1 LYEKLKTEETIMSR
15 DPEHHKPD
23 KENLEHEKEEILD
36 RDKFI
41 GDLASTI
48 GDITESTYGGVVDR
62 VIMDFNIVDD
72 IRNHLVEDREYR
84 PSDEDIARNPRIGE
98 VWKQIE
104 HMRNAITDPQSSDQA
119 EGYRSILDDLASR
132 AKDIV
137 SSRRDAD
144 AKAAKDAAE
153 FAASIGIP
161 APAPARFAPPSTASH
176 PYSQPDILA
185 AAPGSIKHG
194 PTGPAAP
201 AAPAAPGSIEKG
213 PTGPAA
219 PAAPA
224 APGQVKNGPET
235 TGSSEAPE
243 EKLGKIKS
251 LLESIVD
258 EDSDKTEK
266 ELFKKILD
274 IVGVGYGSFFDD
286 DAETTPASPTDPNDA
301 AGGIPVPANPGGNP
315 APASPAP
322 RRSARQTRPQPGTQS
337 GGTPG
342 GSGGGPG
349 TPPPTPP
356 QPGGPTGP
364 EPGRPRPAPST
375 PDHNAGQSKTLEQ
388 EKEELQKR
396 LAEIDKELD
405 APYAAKLNAYAELLA
420 KEESKRADGGFRFSI
435 MHWVGGP
442 GKNRKREKRREA
454 LDEAGK
460 ALKKEVLAYLR
471 QKVETK
477 RQNGEYQG
485 TDDEIAQQMSDEMFD
500 EQRRIFGQR
509 LQERKDEILRSESD
523 KLRNRILAKIGSWIG
538 MEKSTKNSLKAAAV
552 GVGHGLVKGAAV
564 GALTGLFGVTWPISV
579 GVSIVAAAVGDR
591 MIRRGIRLDA
601 IRQGLGGQNGS
612 RQLVDDDKFA
622 RIKEKAEGK
631 KRSQEFMADKM
642 LKLSRKDSYAAGD
655 RLSKET
661 NERLNK
667 HKVALGIG
675 RVAGG
680 AVGGIGGRWVGQQL
694 HDHTPVG
701 QAVDRARRNVHEFF
715 RGDTAAA
722 AEQSQND
729 KINALTQQIRDL
741 QERLEQAQAGAGSAG
756 IDSSGSF
763 SNWEYPWDWAVDQ
776 FGENNAVSKLYELA
790 DAAARDGHNIQW
802 HGYGETQWLSID
814 GKSDTQSVLEI
825 LNKYNYGLAA

>member
-1 LYEKLKTEETIMSR
+1 MSR
-15 DPEHHKPD
+15 DPEHRKPD
-23 KENLEHEKEEILD
+23 KENLEREKERILD
-36 RDKFI
+36 RDEFI
-41 GDLASTI
+41 GGLASTI
-48 GDITESTYGGVVDR
+48 GDITDSTYGGVVDR

-72 IRNHLVEDREYR
+72 ICNHLVEDREYR
-84 PSDEDIARNPRIGE
+84 PSDEDIARNPRIGK
-98 VWKQIE
+98 VWEQIE

-137 SSRRDAD
+137 SSRRDTA
-144 AKAAKDAAE
+144 AKAAKDAAKL
-153 FAASIGIP
+153 AASIGMPTRTPDKFAPGPTAIYPYSPPTAPPTPPGDAGGPKVSPDARTAPPTPDSNAGGPGVSPDARTAPPTPPGDAGTGGEGLQQMLARKDELLNEILALAINGGDQDEIKRLGLELADLLKRMTSGSETSATRSTPPP
-161 APAPARFAPPSTASH
+161 APQPTSRTSTR
-176 PYSQPDILA
+176 
-185 AAPGSIKHG
+185 G
-194 PTGPAAP
+194 
-201 AAPAAPGSIEKG
+201 
-213 PTGPAA
+213 
-219 PAAPA
+219 
-224 APGQVKNGPET
+224 
-235 TGSSEAPE
+235 
-243 EKLGKIKS
+243 
-251 LLESIVD
+251 
-258 EDSDKTEK
+258 
-266 ELFKKILD
+266 
-274 IVGVGYGSFFDD
+274 
-286 DAETTPASPTDPNDA
+286 
-301 AGGIPVPANPGGNP
+301 
-315 APASPAP
+315 
-322 RRSARQTRPQPGTQS
+322 ARQTRPSPQP

-342 GSGGGPG
+342 GPGSPGTPG
-349 TPPPTPP
+349 TPPPAPP

-364 EPGRPRPAPST
+364 EPGRPRPAPRT
-375 PDHNAGQSKTLEQ
+375 PDHDAGQPKTLE
-388 EKEELQKR
+388 EEERELEER
-396 LAEIDKELD
+396 LAKIREERN

-420 KEESKRADGGFRFSI
+420 KEESKRPDSGFRLSI

-460 ALKKEVLAYLR
+460 ALKKEVLAYLH

-500 EQRRIFGQR
+500 EQRKIFGQR

-661 NERLNK
+661 SERLNK

-675 RVAGG
+675 RLAGG

-701 QAVDRARRNVHEFF
+701 QAVDSAKRNVHEFIH
-715 RGDTAAA
+715 REDTAAA
-722 AEQSQND
+722 AVEREYQG
-729 KINALTQQIRDL
+729 KIDELNRRIEELNN
-741 QERLEQAQAGAGSAG
+741 RLEQATADRN
-756 IDSSGSF
+756 IDNSGSF

-776 FGENNAVSKLYELA
+776 FGENNAISKLYELA

-802 HGYGETQWLSID
+802 HGYGDTQWLSID

>member
-1 LYEKLKTEETIMSR
+1 MRSPENSHGKK
-15 DPEHHKPD
+15 DPEHVIR
-23 KENLEHEKEEILD
+23 EILD
-36 RDKFI
+36 EDKYISSLVSKVNSLKESDSDGYVRFVARD
-41 GDLASTI
+41 ASI
-48 GDITESTYGGVVDR
+48 VAGVFDRLVVDP
-62 VIMDFNIVDD
+62 NY
-72 IRNHLVEDREYR
+72 E
-84 PSDEDIARNPRIGE
+84 PSAEELERDSRLGE
-98 VWKQIE
+98 VWRSLKNM
-104 HMRNAITDPQSSDQA
+104 HDAITGSQSSDQVK
-119 EGYRSILDDLASR
+119 R
-132 AKDIV
+132 A
-137 SSRRDAD
+137 
-144 AKAAKDAAE
+144 
-153 FAASIGIP
+153 
-161 APAPARFAPPSTASH
+161 
-176 PYSQPDILA
+176 YY
-185 AAPGSIKHG
+185 
-194 PTGPAAP
+194 
-201 AAPAAPGSIEKG
+201 
-213 PTGPAA
+213 
-219 PAAPA
+219 
-224 APGQVKNGPET
+224 
-235 TGSSEAPE
+235 
-243 EKLGKIKS
+243 
-251 LLESIVD
+251 SIVD
-258 EDSDKTEK
+258 GLVSEAAEAVSSKASRNAGTRPETVAGRGNDNEVTPVAQAPRTPDN
-266 ELFKKILD
+266 D
-274 IVGVGYGSFFDD
+274 AGGS
-286 DAETTPASPTDPNDA
+286 PASPDVRTAPPTPDSN
-301 AGGIPVPANPGGNP
+301 AGTGGEGLQQMLARKDELLNEILALAINGGDKAEIERLGLELADLLKRMTSGSETLATRGAPPP
-315 APASPAP
+315 APQPTS
-322 RRSARQTRPQPGTQS
+322 RTSTRGARQTRPSSPQPG

-342 GSGGGPG
+342 GPGSPG
-349 TPPPTPP
+349 TPPPAPP

-364 EPGRPRPAPST
+364 EPGRPAPRT
-375 PDHNAGQSKTLEQ
+375 PDHNAGQPKTLEQ
-388 EKEELQKR
+388 EERELEER
-396 LAEIDKELD
+396 LAKIREERN
-405 APYAAKLNAYAELLA
+405 APYAAKLDAYAELLA

-460 ALKKEVLAYLR
+460 ALKKEVLAYLH

-477 RQNGEYQG
+477 RQKGEYQG

-500 EQRRIFGQR
+500 EQRKIFGQR

-591 MIRRGIRLDA
+591 MIRRGVRLDA

-612 RQLVDDDKFA
+612 RQLVDDDKFD

-661 NERLNK
+661 DERIGK

-680 AVGGIGGRWVGQQL
+680 AVGGLGGRWVGQQL

-701 QAVDRARRNVHEFF
+701 QAVDSAKRNVHEFIH
-715 RGDTAAA
+715 REDTAAA
-722 AEQSQND
+722 AEREYQG
-729 KINALTQQIRDL
+729 KIDELNRRIDELDR
-741 QERLEQAQAGAGSAG
+741 RLGQDNSGG
-756 IDSSGSF
+756 IDGSSSF
-763 SNWEYPWDWAVDQ
+763 GNWEYPWDWAVDQ
-776 FGENNAVSKLYELA
+776 FGENNAISKLYELA

-802 HGYGETQWLSID
+802 HGYGDTQWLSID

>member
-1 LYEKLKTEETIMSR
+1 MSR

-23 KENLEHEKEEILD
+23 KEDLERKKEGILD
-36 RDKFI
+36 KDEFI

-48 GDITESTYGGVVDR
+48 GGITESTYDGIVEHA
-62 VIMDFNIVDD
+62 IIDFNTVDY
-72 IRNHLVEDREYR
+72 IFTRLAEDRGYS
-84 PSDEDIARNPRIGE
+84 PSKEEIEENPHIGA
-98 VWKQIE
+98 VWEQTE
-104 HMRNAITDPQSSDQA
+104 RMRGAVTDPKSSGQA
-119 EGYRSILDDLASR
+119 EGYGSILDDLASKV
-132 AKDIV
+132 KDIS
-137 SSRRDAD
+137 SSRRDAA
-144 AKAAKDAAE
+144 AKAAKAA
-153 FAASIGIP
+153 AKLADSIGIP
-161 APAPARFAPPSTASH
+161 TYTPDKFAPDPAVVKRYYERLAAPAPKGPE
-176 PYSQPDILA
+176 
-185 AAPGSIKHG
+185 GSIPVS

-201 AAPAAPGSIEKG
+201 APKGPEGSIPVS

-219 PAAPA
+219 PA
-224 APGQVKNGPET
+224 ET
-235 TGSSEAPE
+235 KEQRR
-243 EKLGKIKS
+243 KRL
-251 LLESIVD
+251 
-258 EDSDKTEK
+258 EK
-266 ELFKKILD
+266 EL
-274 IVGVGYGSFFDD
+274 
-286 DAETTPASPTDPNDA
+286 AELN
-301 AGGIPVPANPGGNP
+301 
-315 APASPAP
+315 
-322 RRSARQTRPQPGTQS
+322 
-337 GGTPG
+337 
-342 GSGGGPG
+342 
-349 TPPPTPP
+349 
-356 QPGGPTGP
+356 
-364 EPGRPRPAPST
+364 E
-375 PDHNAGQSKTLEQ
+375 
-388 EKEELQKR
+388 
-396 LAEIDKELD
+396 ELD

-442 GKNRKREKRREA
+442 GKNRKRERRREA

-477 RQNGEYQG
+477 RQKGEYQG

-579 GVSIVAAAVGDR
+579 GVSIVAATIGDR

-612 RQLVDDDKFA
+612 RQLVDDDKFD
-622 RIKEKAEGK
+622 RIKEKAKGK

-675 RVAGG
+675 RLAGG

-701 QAVDRARRNVHEFF
+701 QAVDSAKRNVHEFIH
-715 RGDTAAA
+715 REDTAAA
-722 AEQSQND
+722 AAEREYQG
-729 KINALTQQIRDL
+729 KIDELNRRIDELNN
-741 QERLEQAQAGAGSAG
+741 RLERAAAGN
-756 IDSSGSF
+756 IDNSGSF

-776 FGENNAVSKLYELA
+776 FGENNAISKLYELA

-802 HGYGETQWLSID
+802 HGYGDTQWLSID

>member
-1 LYEKLKTEETIMSR
+1 MLARKDELL
-15 DPEHHKPD
+15 
-23 KENLEHEKEEILD
+23 NEILALA
-36 RDKFI
+36 I
-41 GDLASTI
+41 NGGDQDEIKRLGLELADLLKRMTSGSETSATRST
-48 GDITESTYGGVVDR
+48 
-62 VIMDFNIVDD
+62 
-72 IRNHLVEDREYR
+72 
-84 PSDEDIARNPRIGE
+84 PP
-98 VWKQIE
+98 
-104 HMRNAITDPQSSDQA
+104 
-119 EGYRSILDDLASR
+119 
-132 AKDIV
+132 
-137 SSRRDAD
+137 
-144 AKAAKDAAE
+144 
-153 FAASIGIP
+153 P
-161 APAPARFAPPSTASH
+161 APQPTSRTSTR
-176 PYSQPDILA
+176 
-185 AAPGSIKHG
+185 G
-194 PTGPAAP
+194 
-201 AAPAAPGSIEKG
+201 
-213 PTGPAA
+213 
-219 PAAPA
+219 
-224 APGQVKNGPET
+224 
-235 TGSSEAPE
+235 
-243 EKLGKIKS
+243 
-251 LLESIVD
+251 
-258 EDSDKTEK
+258 
-266 ELFKKILD
+266 
-274 IVGVGYGSFFDD
+274 
-286 DAETTPASPTDPNDA
+286 
-301 AGGIPVPANPGGNP
+301 
-315 APASPAP
+315 
-322 RRSARQTRPQPGTQS
+322 ARQTRPSPQP

-342 GSGGGPG
+342 GPGSPGTPGTPG
-349 TPPPTPP
+349 TPPPAPP

-364 EPGRPRPAPST
+364 EPGRPRPAPRT
-375 PDHNAGQSKTLEQ
+375 PDHDAGQPKTLE
-388 EKEELQKR
+388 EEERELEER
-396 LAEIDKELD
+396 LAKIREERN

-420 KEESKRADGGFRFSI
+420 KEESKRPDSGFRLSI

-460 ALKKEVLAYLR
+460 ALKKEVLAYLH

-500 EQRRIFGQR
+500 EQRKIFGQR

-591 MIRRGIRLDA
+591 MIRRGVRLDA

-661 NERLNK
+661 DERIGK

-680 AVGGIGGRWVGQQL
+680 VVGGLGGRWVGQQL

-701 QAVDRARRNVHEFF
+701 QAVDSAKRNVHEFIH
-715 RGDTAAA
+715 REDTAAA
-722 AEQSQND
+722 AAEREYQG
-729 KINALTQQIRDL
+729 KIDELNRRIDELNN
-741 QERLEQAQAGAGSAG
+741 RLERAAADN
-756 IDSSGSF
+756 IDNSGSF

-776 FGENNAVSKLYELA
+776 FGENNAISKLYELA

-802 HGYGETQWLSID
+802 HGYGDTQWLSID
-814 GKSDTQSVLEI
+814 GNSDTATVLET
-825 LNKYNYGLAA
+825 LAKYMKDDYGLAA

>member
-1 LYEKLKTEETIMSR
+1 MRSPENSR
-15 DPEHHKPD
+15 GKKGPEHGIRD
-23 KENLEHEKEEILD
+23 ILD
-36 RDKFI
+36 EDKYISSLVSKVNGLKESDSDSYVRFVARDASIVAGVF
-41 GDLASTI
+41 DRLA
-48 GDITESTYGGVVDR
+48 VDS
-62 VIMDFNIVDD
+62 N
-72 IRNHLVEDREYR
+72 YR
-84 PSDEDIARNPRIGE
+84 PSTEQLKSDSRLEE
-98 VWKQIE
+98 VWRSLKN
-104 HMRNAITDPQSSDQA
+104 MRDAITGSQSSDQVKRAYYSIIDGLVSGAA
-119 EGYRSILDDLASR
+119 EA
-132 AKDIV
+132 V
-137 SSRRDAD
+137 SSRASRDA
-144 AKAAKDAAE
+144 
-153 FAASIGIP
+153 GT
-161 APAPARFAPPSTASH
+161 R
-176 PYSQPDILA
+176 
-185 AAPGSIKHG
+185 
-194 PTGPAAP
+194 
-201 AAPAAPGSIEKG
+201 
-213 PTGPAA
+213 
-219 PAAPA
+219 
-224 APGQVKNGPET
+224 PET
-235 TGSSEAPE
+235 VAGRGGDAGGS
-243 EKLGKIKS
+243 
-251 LLESIVD
+251 
-258 EDSDKTEK
+258 
-266 ELFKKILD
+266 
-274 IVGVGYGSFFDD
+274 
-286 DAETTPASPTDPNDA
+286 PASPDVRTAP
-301 AGGIPVPANPGGNP
+301 PTPGGDAGTGGEGLQQMLARKDELLNEILALAINGGDQDEIKRLGLELADLVKRMTSGSETSATRSAPPP
-315 APASPAP
+315 APQPTS
-322 RRSARQTRPQPGTQS
+322 RTSTRGARQTRPSPQP

-342 GSGGGPG
+342 GPGSPG
-349 TPPPTPP
+349 TPPSAPP

-364 EPGRPRPAPST
+364 EPGRPAPPT
-375 PDHNAGQSKTLEQ
+375 PDHNAGQPKTLEQ
-388 EKEELQKR
+388 EERELEER
-396 LAEIDKELD
+396 LAKIREERN
-405 APYAAKLNAYAELLA
+405 APYAAKLDAYAELLA

-442 GKNRKREKRREA
+442 GNNRKRERRREA

-477 RQNGEYQG
+477 RQKGEYQG

-579 GVSIVAAAVGDR
+579 GVSIVAAAIGDR

-675 RVAGG
+675 RLAGG
-680 AVGGIGGRWVGQQL
+680 AVGGLGGRWVGQQL

-701 QAVDRARRNVHEFF
+701 QAVDSAKRNVHEFIH
-715 RGDTAAA
+715 REDTAAA
-722 AEQSQND
+722 AAEREYQG
-729 KINALTQQIRDL
+729 KIDELNRRIDELNN
-741 QERLEQAQAGAGSAG
+741 RLERAAAGN
-756 IDSSGSF
+756 IDNSGSF

-776 FGENNAVSKLYELA
+776 FGENNAISKLYELA

-802 HGYGETQWLSID
+802 HGYGDTQWLSID

>member
-1 LYEKLKTEETIMSR
+1 MRSPENSR
-15 DPEHHKPD
+15 GKKGPEHGIRD
-23 KENLEHEKEEILD
+23 ILD
-36 RDKFI
+36 EDKYISSLVSKVNGLKESDSDSYVRFVARDASIVAGVF
-41 GDLASTI
+41 DRLA
-48 GDITESTYGGVVDR
+48 VDS
-62 VIMDFNIVDD
+62 N
-72 IRNHLVEDREYR
+72 YR
-84 PSDEDIARNPRIGE
+84 PSTEQLKSDSRLEE
-98 VWKQIE
+98 VWRSLKN
-104 HMRNAITDPQSSDQA
+104 MRDAITGSQSSDQVKRAYYSIIDGLVSGAA
-119 EGYRSILDDLASR
+119 EA
-132 AKDIV
+132 V
-137 SSRRDAD
+137 SSRASRDA
-144 AKAAKDAAE
+144 
-153 FAASIGIP
+153 G
-161 APAPARFAPPSTASH
+161 AR
-176 PYSQPDILA
+176 
-185 AAPGSIKHG
+185 
-194 PTGPAAP
+194 
-201 AAPAAPGSIEKG
+201 
-213 PTGPAA
+213 
-219 PAAPA
+219 
-224 APGQVKNGPET
+224 PET
-235 TGSSEAPE
+235 VAGR
-243 EKLGKIKS
+243 GND
-251 LLESIVD
+251 D
-258 EDSDKTEK
+258 E
-266 ELFKKILD
+266 
-274 IVGVGYGSFFDD
+274 V
-286 DAETTPASPTDPNDA
+286 TPASPDVRTAPPTPGGD
-301 AGGIPVPANPGGNP
+301 AGGSPDIKAAPPVPGGDAGAGGEGLQQMLARKDELLNEILALAISGGDQDEIKRLGLELADLVKRMTSGSETSATRGTTPP
-315 APASPAP
+315 APQPTS
-322 RRSARQTRPQPGTQS
+322 RTSTRGARQTRPSPQPQPGTQS

-349 TPPPTPP
+349 SPGTPPPTQP
-356 QPGGPTGP
+356 QPGGPTGS
-364 EPGRPRPAPST
+364 EPGRPRPAPRT
-375 PDHNAGQSKTLEQ
+375 PDHDAGQPKTLE
-388 EKEELQKR
+388 EEERELEER
-396 LAEIDKELD
+396 LAKIREERN
-405 APYAAKLNAYAELLA
+405 APYAAKLDAYAELLA

-442 GKNRKREKRREA
+442 GNNRKRERRREA

-477 RQNGEYQG
+477 RQKGEYQG

-523 KLRNRILAKIGSWIG
+523 KIRNRILAKIGSWIG

-591 MIRRGIRLDA
+591 MIRRGVRLDA

-661 NERLNK
+661 DERIGK

-680 AVGGIGGRWVGQQL
+680 AVGGLGGRWVGQQL

-701 QAVDRARRNVHEFF
+701 QAVDSAKRNVHEFIH
-715 RGDTAAA
+715 REDTAAA
-722 AEQSQND
+722 AAEREYQG
-729 KINALTQQIRDL
+729 KIDELNRRIDELNN
-741 QERLEQAQAGAGSAG
+741 RLERAAADN
-756 IDSSGSF
+756 IDNSGSF

-776 FGENNAVSKLYELA
+776 FGENNAISKLYELA

-802 HGYGETQWLSID
+802 HGYGDTQWLSID
-814 GKSDTQSVLEI
+814 GKSDTATVLET
-825 LNKYNYGLAA
+825 LAKYMKDDYGLAA

>member
-1 LYEKLKTEETIMSR
+1 MSEYPPKPGSADEARSSSDEAELIDKVQREILENGHSLIAGMVDLVDVLARESSDDGDKNKYKDALDAYISSDRKFNSLFDKIESHEGPGQGEDISQLDEGLRSLYIDSARYEKMSPEEQREFNIRVEVYIDLYGTIDMAFQRGTPVLWSATSSTTSQQA
-15 DPEHHKPD
+15 PNP
-23 KENLEHEKEEILD
+23 
-36 RDKFI
+36 
-41 GDLASTI
+41 GDLRFGGDPKATSGTDPDADPTTTTSSTTSQQAPNPGDLRFGGDPKATSGTDPDADPTTTTSSTTSQQAPNPGDLRFGRPASP
-48 GDITESTYGGVVDR
+48 DPD
-62 VIMDFNIVDD
+62 
-72 IRNHLVEDREYR
+72 
-84 PSDEDIARNPRIGE
+84 
-98 VWKQIE
+98 
-104 HMRNAITDPQSSDQA
+104 RNA
-119 EGYRSILDDLASR
+119 GR
-132 AKDIV
+132 
-137 SSRRDAD
+137 
-144 AKAAKDAAE
+144 
-153 FAASIGIP
+153 
-161 APAPARFAPPSTASH
+161 
-176 PYSQPDILA
+176 
-185 AAPGSIKHG
+185 
-194 PTGPAAP
+194 
-201 AAPAAPGSIEKG
+201 
-213 PTGPAA
+213 
-219 PAAPA
+219 
-224 APGQVKNGPET
+224 PET
-235 TGSSEAPE
+235 KEQRR
-243 EKLGKIKS
+243 KRL
-251 LLESIVD
+251 
-258 EDSDKTEK
+258 EK
-266 ELFKKILD
+266 ELAKLN
-274 IVGVGYGSFFDD
+274 
-286 DAETTPASPTDPNDA
+286 E
-301 AGGIPVPANPGGNP
+301 
-315 APASPAP
+315 
-322 RRSARQTRPQPGTQS
+322 
-337 GGTPG
+337 
-342 GSGGGPG
+342 
-349 TPPPTPP
+349 
-356 QPGGPTGP
+356 
-364 EPGRPRPAPST
+364 
-375 PDHNAGQSKTLEQ
+375 
-388 EKEELQKR
+388 
-396 LAEIDKELD
+396 ELD

-420 KEESKRADGGFRFSI
+420 KEESKRSDSGFRLSI

-460 ALKKEVLAYLR
+460 ALKKEVLAYLH

-500 EQRRIFGQR
+500 EQRKIFGQR

-579 GVSIVAAAVGDR
+579 GVSIVAATIGDR

-675 RVAGG
+675 RLAGG

-701 QAVDRARRNVHEFF
+701 QAVDRAKRNVHEFF

-722 AEQSQND
+722 APDNPPPPPPPEANFSGYAD
-729 KINALTQQIRDL
+729 K
-741 QERLEQAQAGAGSAG
+741 
-756 IDSSGSF
+756 
-763 SNWEYPWDWAVDQ
+763 YPWDWAVDQ

-790 DAAARDGHNIQW
+790 DAAAQDGHNIQW

>member
-1 LYEKLKTEETIMSR
+1 MRSPENSR
-15 DPEHHKPD
+15 GKKGPEHGIRD
-23 KENLEHEKEEILD
+23 ILD
-36 RDKFI
+36 EDKYISSLVSKVNGLKESDSDSYVRFVARDASIVAGVF
-41 GDLASTI
+41 DRLA
-48 GDITESTYGGVVDR
+48 VDS
-62 VIMDFNIVDD
+62 N
-72 IRNHLVEDREYR
+72 YR
-84 PSDEDIARNPRIGE
+84 PSTEQLKSDSRLEE
-98 VWKQIE
+98 VWRSLKN
-104 HMRNAITDPQSSDQA
+104 MRDAITGSQSSDQVKRAYYSIIDGLVSGAA
-119 EGYRSILDDLASR
+119 EA
-132 AKDIV
+132 V
-137 SSRRDAD
+137 SSRASRDA
-144 AKAAKDAAE
+144 
-153 FAASIGIP
+153 GT
-161 APAPARFAPPSTASH
+161 R
-176 PYSQPDILA
+176 
-185 AAPGSIKHG
+185 
-194 PTGPAAP
+194 
-201 AAPAAPGSIEKG
+201 
-213 PTGPAA
+213 
-219 PAAPA
+219 
-224 APGQVKNGPET
+224 PET
-235 TGSSEAPE
+235 VAGRGGDAGGS
-243 EKLGKIKS
+243 
-251 LLESIVD
+251 
-258 EDSDKTEK
+258 
-266 ELFKKILD
+266 
-274 IVGVGYGSFFDD
+274 
-286 DAETTPASPTDPNDA
+286 PASPDVRTAP
-301 AGGIPVPANPGGNP
+301 PTPGGDAGTGGEGLQQMLARKDELLNEILALAINGGDQDEIKRLGLELADLVKRMTSGSETSATRSAPPP
-315 APASPAP
+315 APQPTS
-322 RRSARQTRPQPGTQS
+322 RTSTRGARQTRPSPQP

-342 GSGGGPG
+342 GPGSPG
-349 TPPPTPP
+349 TPPSAPP

-364 EPGRPRPAPST
+364 EPGRPAPPT
-375 PDHNAGQSKTLEQ
+375 PDHNAGQPKTLEQ
-388 EKEELQKR
+388 EERELEER
-396 LAEIDKELD
+396 LAKIREERN
-405 APYAAKLNAYAELLA
+405 APYAAKLDAYAELLA

-442 GKNRKREKRREA
+442 GNNRKRERRREA

-477 RQNGEYQG
+477 RQKGEYQG

-579 GVSIVAAAVGDR
+579 GVSIVAAAIGDR

-675 RVAGG
+675 RLAGG

-701 QAVDRARRNVHEFF
+701 QAVDRARRNVHEFIH
-715 RGDTAAA
+715 REDTAAA
-722 AEQSQND
+722 AAEREYQG
-729 KINALTQQIRDL
+729 KIDELNRRIDELNN
-741 QERLEQAQAGAGSAG
+741 RLERAAAGN
-756 IDSSGSF
+756 IDNSGSF

-776 FGENNAVSKLYELA
+776 FGENNAISKLYELA

-802 HGYGETQWLSID
+802 HGYGDTQWLSID

>member
-1 LYEKLKTEETIMSR
+1 MVEMSSILCYYICVIYYIFEEIEKLCLCLLQKRVTIKRIIVRKLKNERTAMRSPENSR
-15 DPEHHKPD
+15 GKKGPEHGIRD
-23 KENLEHEKEEILD
+23 ILD
-36 RDKFI
+36 EDKYISSLVSKVNGLKESDSDGYVRFVARDASIVAGVF
-41 GDLASTI
+41 DRLAVDPNYEPST
-48 GDITESTYGGVVDR
+48 EQ
-62 VIMDFNIVDD
+62 
-72 IRNHLVEDREYR
+72 LK
-84 PSDEDIARNPRIGE
+84 SDSRLEE
-98 VWKQIE
+98 VWRSLKN
-104 HMRNAITDPQSSDQA
+104 MRDAITGSQSSDQVKIA
-119 EGYRSILDDLASR
+119 YYSIIDDLVSGA
-132 AKDIV
+132 AEAV
-137 SSRRDAD
+137 SSRASRDAGTRPETVAGRGGD
-144 AKAAKDAAE
+144 AGGSPDIKAAPPVPGGDA
-153 FAASIGIP
+153 G
-161 APAPARFAPPSTASH
+161 
-176 PYSQPDILA
+176 
-185 AAPGSIKHG
+185 GS
-194 PTGPAAP
+194 
-201 AAPAAPGSIEKG
+201 
-213 PTGPAA
+213 
-219 PAAPA
+219 
-224 APGQVKNGPET
+224 
-235 TGSSEAPE
+235 
-243 EKLGKIKS
+243 
-251 LLESIVD
+251 
-258 EDSDKTEK
+258 
-266 ELFKKILD
+266 
-274 IVGVGYGSFFDD
+274 
-286 DAETTPASPTDPNDA
+286 PASPDVRTAPPTPDNDA
-301 AGGIPVPANPGGNP
+301 GTGGEGLQQMLARKDELLNEILALVINGGDQDEIKRLGLELADLVKRMTSGSETSATRSAPPP
-315 APASPAP
+315 APQPTS
-322 RRSARQTRPQPGTQS
+322 RTSTRGARQTRPSPQP

-342 GSGGGPG
+342 GPG
-349 TPPPTPP
+349 SPGAPPPAPP
-356 QPGGPTGP
+356 IPPSSP
-364 EPGRPRPAPST
+364 EGRPGRPVPQT
-375 PDHNAGQSKTLEQ
+375 PDHDAGQPKTLEQ
-388 EKEELQKR
+388 EERELEER
-396 LAEIDKELD
+396 LAKIREERN
-405 APYAAKLNAYAELLA
+405 APYAAKLDEYARLLA
-420 KEESKRADGGFRFSI
+420 KEESKRPDSGFRLSI

-442 GKNRKREKRREA
+442 GKNRKRERRRKA

-500 EQRRIFGQR
+500 EQRKIFGQR

-579 GVSIVAAAVGDR
+579 GVSIVAATIGDR

-701 QAVDRARRNVHEFF
+701 QVVDSAKRNVHEFIH
-715 RGDTAAA
+715 REDTAAA
-722 AEQSQND
+722 AEREYQG
-729 KINALTQQIRDL
+729 KIDELNRRIDELNN
-741 QERLEQAQAGAGSAG
+741 RLERAAAGN
-756 IDSSGSF
+756 IDNSGSF

-776 FGENNAVSKLYELA
+776 FGENNAISKLYELA

-802 HGYGETQWLSID
+802 HGYGDTQWLSID

>member
-23 KENLEHEKEEILD
+23 KEDLERKKEGILD
-36 RDKFI
+36 KDEFI

-48 GDITESTYGGVVDR
+48 GGITESTYDGIVEHA
-62 VIMDFNIVDD
+62 IIDFNTVDY
-72 IRNHLVEDREYR
+72 IFTRLAEDRGYS
-84 PSDEDIARNPRIGE
+84 PSKEEIEENPHIGA
-98 VWKQIE
+98 VWEQTE
-104 HMRNAITDPQSSDQA
+104 RMRGAVTDPKSSGQA
-119 EGYRSILDDLASR
+119 EGYGSILDDLASKV
-132 AKDIV
+132 KDIS
-137 SSRRDAD
+137 SSRRDAA
-144 AKAAKDAAE
+144 AKAAKAA
-153 FAASIGIP
+153 AKLADSIGIP
-161 APAPARFAPPSTASH
+161 TYTPDKFAPDPAVVKRYYERLAAPAPKGPE
-176 PYSQPDILA
+176 
-185 AAPGSIKHG
+185 GSIPVS

-201 AAPAAPGSIEKG
+201 APKGPEGSIPVS

-219 PAAPA
+219 PA
-224 APGQVKNGPET
+224 ET
-235 TGSSEAPE
+235 KEQRR
-243 EKLGKIKS
+243 KRL
-251 LLESIVD
+251 
-258 EDSDKTEK
+258 EK
-266 ELFKKILD
+266 EL
-274 IVGVGYGSFFDD
+274 
-286 DAETTPASPTDPNDA
+286 AELN
-301 AGGIPVPANPGGNP
+301 
-315 APASPAP
+315 
-322 RRSARQTRPQPGTQS
+322 
-337 GGTPG
+337 
-342 GSGGGPG
+342 
-349 TPPPTPP
+349 
-356 QPGGPTGP
+356 
-364 EPGRPRPAPST
+364 E
-375 PDHNAGQSKTLEQ
+375 
-388 EKEELQKR
+388 
-396 LAEIDKELD
+396 ELD
-405 APYAAKLNAYAELLA
+405 APYAAKLDAYAELLA

-442 GKNRKREKRREA
+442 GNNRKREKRREA

-471 QKVETK
+471 QKVKTK

-500 EQRRIFGQR
+500 EQRKIFGQR

-564 GALTGLFGVTWPISV
+564 GALTGLFGVTWPISMV
-579 GVSIVAAAVGDR
+579 AGMAAAAVGDR
-591 MIRRGIRLDA
+591 MIRRGVRLDA

-612 RQLVDDDKFA
+612 RQLVDDDKFD

-661 NERLNK
+661 DERIGK

-701 QAVDRARRNVHEFF
+701 QAVDSAKRNVHEFIH
-715 RGDTAAA
+715 REDTAAA
-722 AEQSQND
+722 AVEREYQG
-729 KINALTQQIRDL
+729 KIDELNRRIEELNN
-741 QERLEQAQAGAGSAG
+741 RLEQATADRN
-756 IDSSGSF
+756 IDNSGSF

-776 FGENNAVSKLYELA
+776 FGENNAISKLYELA

-802 HGYGETQWLSID
+802 HGYGDTQWLSID
-814 GKSDTQSVLEI
+814 GNSDTATVLET
-825 LNKYNYGLAA
+825 LAKYMKDNYDLAA

>member
-1 LYEKLKTEETIMSR
+1 MSR

-23 KENLEHEKEEILD
+23 KKNLEHEKEGILNE
-36 RDKFI
+36 DKFI

-48 GDITESTYGGVVDR
+48 GGITESTYSGAVNNA
-62 VIMDFNIVDD
+62 IMDFNIVDD
-72 IRNHLVEDREYR
+72 IRNHLIEDPNYE
-84 PSDEDIARNPRIGE
+84 PSDEEIQNNPRIAY
-98 VWKQIE
+98 VWRE
-104 HMRNAITDPQSSDQA
+104 AVRMRMAVTDPKSPGQT
-119 EGYRSILDDLASR
+119 EGYGSILDDLASKV
-132 AKDIV
+132 KDIS
-137 SSRRDAD
+137 SSRRDA
-144 AKAAKDAAE
+144 AAEAAE
-153 FAASIGIP
+153 FAAKAAAALGIP
-161 APAPARFAPPSTASH
+161 TRTPDKFAPASTASH

-185 AAPGSIKHG
+185 APPVPGAG
-194 PTGPAAP
+194 TGNPD
-201 AAPAAPGSIEKG
+201 
-213 PTGPAA
+213 
-219 PAAPA
+219 
-224 APGQVKNGPET
+224 
-235 TGSSEAPE
+235 
-243 EKLGKIKS
+243 
-251 LLESIVD
+251 VD
-258 EDSDKTEK
+258 
-266 ELFKKILD
+266 
-274 IVGVGYGSFFDD
+274 
-286 DAETTPASPTDPNDA
+286 
-301 AGGIPVPANPGGNP
+301 PANPQQGTGNP
-315 APASPAP
+315 DVDPANPQQGTGNPDVDPANPQQGTGNPDVDPANPQQGTGNPDVDPANPQQGTGNPDVDPANPQQGPRSPE
-322 RRSARQTRPQPGTQS
+322 TR
-337 GGTPG
+337 
-342 GSGGGPG
+342 
-349 TPPPTPP
+349 
-356 QPGGPTGP
+356 
-364 EPGRPRPAPST
+364 A
-375 PDHNAGQSKTLEQ
+375 
-388 EKEELQKR
+388 EKEARRKKLEEELAR
-396 LAEIDKELD
+396 LNEELD
-405 APYAAKLNAYAELLA
+405 APYTAKLDEYARLLA

-500 EQRRIFGQR
+500 EQRKIFGQR

-564 GALTGLFGVTWPISV
+564 GALTGLFGVTWPISMV
-579 GVSIVAAAVGDR
+579 AGAAAATIGDR
-591 MIRRGIRLDA
+591 MIRRGVRLDA
-601 IRQGLGGQNGS
+601 IRRGLGGQNGS

-661 NERLNK
+661 DERIGK

-701 QAVDRARRNVHEFF
+701 QAVDSAKRNVHEFIH
-715 RGDTAAA
+715 REDTAAA
-722 AEQSQND
+722 AAEREYQG
-729 KINALTQQIRDL
+729 KIDELNRRIDELNN
-741 QERLEQAQAGAGSAG
+741 RLERAAAGN
-756 IDSSGSF
+756 IDNSGSF

-776 FGENNAVSKLYELA
+776 FGENNAISKLYELA

-802 HGYGETQWLSID
+802 HGYGDTQWLSID
-814 GKSDTQSVLEI
+814 GKSDTATVLET
-825 LNKYNYGLAA
+825 LAKYMKDDYGLAA

>member
-1 LYEKLKTEETIMSR
+1 MRSPENSSGKKG
-15 DPEHHKPD
+15 PEHGIRD
-23 KENLEHEKEEILD
+23 ILD
-36 RDKFI
+36 EDKYISSLVSKVNGLKESDSDSYVRFVARDASIVAGVF
-41 GDLASTI
+41 DRLA
-48 GDITESTYGGVVDR
+48 VDS
-62 VIMDFNIVDD
+62 N
-72 IRNHLVEDREYR
+72 YR
-84 PSDEDIARNPRIGE
+84 PSTEQLKSDSRLEE
-98 VWKQIE
+98 VWRSLKN
-104 HMRNAITDPQSSDQA
+104 MRDAITGSQSSDQVKRAYYSIIDGLVSGAA
-119 EGYRSILDDLASR
+119 EA
-132 AKDIV
+132 V
-137 SSRRDAD
+137 SSRASRDAGTRPETVAGRGND
-144 AKAAKDAAE
+144 DEVTPVAQ
-153 FAASIGIP
+153 
-161 APAPARFAPPSTASH
+161 APPT
-176 PYSQPDILA
+176 
-185 AAPGSIKHG
+185 PGG
-194 PTGPAAP
+194 DAG
-201 AAPAAPGSIEKG
+201 GS
-213 PTGPAA
+213 
-219 PAAPA
+219 
-224 APGQVKNGPET
+224 
-235 TGSSEAPE
+235 
-243 EKLGKIKS
+243 
-251 LLESIVD
+251 
-258 EDSDKTEK
+258 
-266 ELFKKILD
+266 
-274 IVGVGYGSFFDD
+274 
-286 DAETTPASPTDPNDA
+286 PASPDVRT
-301 AGGIPVPANPGGNP
+301 
-315 APASPAP
+315 APP
-322 RRSARQTRPQPGTQS
+322 
-337 GGTPG
+337 
-342 GSGGGPG
+342 
-349 TPPPTPP
+349 
-356 QPGGPTGP
+356 
-364 EPGRPRPAPST
+364 T
-375 PDHNAGQSKTLEQ
+375 PDHNAGQPKTLEQ
-388 EKEELQKR
+388 EERELEER
-396 LAEIDKELD
+396 LAKIREERN
-405 APYAAKLNAYAELLA
+405 APYAAKLDAYAELLA

-442 GKNRKREKRREA
+442 GNNRKRERRREA

-477 RQNGEYQG
+477 RQKGEYQG

-500 EQRRIFGQR
+500 EQRKIFGQR

-661 NERLNK
+661 DERIGK

-701 QAVDRARRNVHEFF
+701 QAVDSAKRNVHEFIH
-715 RGDTAAA
+715 REDTAAA
-722 AEQSQND
+722 AAEREYQG
-729 KINALTQQIRDL
+729 KIDELNRRIDELNN
-741 QERLEQAQAGAGSAG
+741 RLERAAADN
-756 IDSSGSF
+756 IDNSGSF

-776 FGENNAVSKLYELA
+776 FGENNAISKLYELA

-802 HGYGETQWLSID
+802 HGYGDTQWLSID
-814 GKSDTQSVLEI
+814 GKSDTATVLET
-825 LNKYNYGLAA
+825 LAKYMKDDYGLAA

>member
-1 LYEKLKTEETIMSR
+1 MLARKDELL
-15 DPEHHKPD
+15 
-23 KENLEHEKEEILD
+23 NEILALA
-36 RDKFI
+36 I
-41 GDLASTI
+41 NGGDQDEIKRLGLELA
-48 GDITESTYGGVVDR
+48 D
-62 VIMDFNIVDD
+62 
-72 IRNHLVEDREYR
+72 LVKRMTSGSETSATRGTT
-84 PSDEDIARNPRIGE
+84 P
-98 VWKQIE
+98 
-104 HMRNAITDPQSSDQA
+104 
-119 EGYRSILDDLASR
+119 
-132 AKDIV
+132 
-137 SSRRDAD
+137 
-144 AKAAKDAAE
+144 
-153 FAASIGIP
+153 P
-161 APAPARFAPPSTASH
+161 APQPTSRTSTR
-176 PYSQPDILA
+176 
-185 AAPGSIKHG
+185 G
-194 PTGPAAP
+194 
-201 AAPAAPGSIEKG
+201 
-213 PTGPAA
+213 
-219 PAAPA
+219 
-224 APGQVKNGPET
+224 
-235 TGSSEAPE
+235 
-243 EKLGKIKS
+243 
-251 LLESIVD
+251 
-258 EDSDKTEK
+258 
-266 ELFKKILD
+266 
-274 IVGVGYGSFFDD
+274 
-286 DAETTPASPTDPNDA
+286 
-301 AGGIPVPANPGGNP
+301 
-315 APASPAP
+315 
-322 RRSARQTRPQPGTQS
+322 ARQTRPSSPQPG

-342 GSGGGPG
+342 GPGSPG
-349 TPPPTPP
+349 TPPPAPP

-364 EPGRPRPAPST
+364 EPGRPAPRT
-375 PDHNAGQSKTLEQ
+375 PDRNTRQPKTLE
-388 EKEELQKR
+388 EEERELEER
-396 LAEIDKELD
+396 LAKIREERN
-405 APYAAKLNAYAELLA
+405 APYAAKLDAYAELLA

-442 GKNRKREKRREA
+442 GNNRKRERRREA

-500 EQRRIFGQR
+500 EQRKIFGQR

-601 IRQGLGGQNGS
+601 IRRGLGGQNGS
-612 RQLVDDDKFA
+612 RQLVDDDKFD

-631 KRSQEFMADKM
+631 KHSQEFMADKM

-675 RVAGG
+675 RLAGG

-701 QAVDRARRNVHEFF
+701 QAVDSAKRNVHEFIH
-715 RGDTAAA
+715 REDTAAA
-722 AEQSQND
+722 AEREYQG
-729 KINALTQQIRDL
+729 KIDELNRRIDELNN
-741 QERLEQAQAGAGSAG
+741 RLERAAAGN
-756 IDSSGSF
+756 IDNSGSF

-776 FGENNAVSKLYELA
+776 FGENNAISKLYELA

-802 HGYGETQWLSID
+802 HGYGDTQWLSID

>member
-1 LYEKLKTEETIMSR
+1 MSR

-23 KENLEHEKEEILD
+23 KENLEHEKEGILD

-185 AAPGSIKHG
+185 AAPGSIEKG

-201 AAPAAPGSIEKG
+201 AAPGSIKHG
-213 PTGPAA
+213 PTG

-266 ELFKKILD
+266 ELFKEILD

-315 APASPAP
+315 APASPPP

-337 GGTPG
+337 GGAPG
-342 GSGGGPG
+342 GSGGGPGGPG

-364 EPGRPRPAPST
+364 EPGRPAPRT
-375 PDHNAGQSKTLEQ
+375 PDRNTRQPKTLE
-388 EKEELQKR
+388 EEERELEER
-396 LAEIDKELD
+396 LAKIREERN
-405 APYAAKLNAYAELLA
+405 APYAAKLDAYAELLA

-442 GKNRKREKRREA
+442 GKNRKRERRREA

-500 EQRRIFGQR
+500 EQRKIFGQR

-591 MIRRGIRLDA
+591 MIRRGVRLDA

-631 KRSQEFMADKM
+631 KHSQEFMADKM

-661 NERLNK
+661 DERIGK

-701 QAVDRARRNVHEFF
+701 QAVDSAKRNVHEFIH
-715 RGDTAAA
+715 REDTAAA
-722 AEQSQND
+722 AVEREYQG
-729 KINALTQQIRDL
+729 KIDELNRRIEELNN
-741 QERLEQAQAGAGSAG
+741 RLEQATADRN
-756 IDSSGSF
+756 IDNSGSF

-776 FGENNAVSKLYELA
+776 FGENNAISKLYELA

-802 HGYGETQWLSID
+802 HGYGDTQWLSID
-814 GKSDTQSVLEI
+814 GNSDTATVLET
-825 LNKYNYGLAA
+825 LAKYMKDNYDLAA

>member
-1 LYEKLKTEETIMSR
+1 MSR

-23 KENLEHEKEEILD
+23 KENLEREKERILD
-36 RDKFI
+36 RDEFI
-41 GDLASTI
+41 GGLASTI
-48 GDITESTYGGVVDR
+48 GDITDSTYGGVVDR

-72 IRNHLVEDREYR
+72 ICNHLVEDREYR
-84 PSDEDIARNPRIGE
+84 PSDEDIARNPRIGK
-98 VWKQIE
+98 VWEQIE

-137 SSRRDAD
+137 SSRRDTA
-144 AKAAKDAAE
+144 AKAAKDAAKL
-153 FAASIGIP
+153 AASIGMPTRTPDKFAPGPTAIYPYSPPTAPPTPDSNAGGPKVSPDARTAPPTPPGDAGTRGEGLQQMLARKDELLNEILALAINGGDQDEIKRLGLELADLLKRMTSGSETSATRSTPPP
-161 APAPARFAPPSTASH
+161 APQPTSRTSTR
-176 PYSQPDILA
+176 
-185 AAPGSIKHG
+185 G
-194 PTGPAAP
+194 
-201 AAPAAPGSIEKG
+201 
-213 PTGPAA
+213 
-219 PAAPA
+219 
-224 APGQVKNGPET
+224 
-235 TGSSEAPE
+235 
-243 EKLGKIKS
+243 
-251 LLESIVD
+251 
-258 EDSDKTEK
+258 
-266 ELFKKILD
+266 
-274 IVGVGYGSFFDD
+274 
-286 DAETTPASPTDPNDA
+286 
-301 AGGIPVPANPGGNP
+301 
-315 APASPAP
+315 
-322 RRSARQTRPQPGTQS
+322 ARQTRPSPQP

-342 GSGGGPG
+342 GPGSPGTPGTPG
-349 TPPPTPP
+349 TPPPAPP

-364 EPGRPRPAPST
+364 EPGRPRPAPRT
-375 PDHNAGQSKTLEQ
+375 PDHDAGQPKTLE
-388 EKEELQKR
+388 EEERELEER
-396 LAEIDKELD
+396 LAKIREERN

-420 KEESKRADGGFRFSI
+420 KEESKRPDSGFRLSI

-460 ALKKEVLAYLR
+460 ALKKEVLAYLH

-500 EQRRIFGQR
+500 EQRKIFGQR

-591 MIRRGIRLDA
+591 MIRRGVRLDA

-661 NERLNK
+661 DERIGK

-680 AVGGIGGRWVGQQL
+680 VVGGLGGRWVGQQL

-701 QAVDRARRNVHEFF
+701 QAVDSAKRNVHEFIH
-715 RGDTAAA
+715 REDTAAA
-722 AEQSQND
+722 AAEREYQG
-729 KINALTQQIRDL
+729 KIDELNRRIDELNN
-741 QERLEQAQAGAGSAG
+741 RLERAAADN
-756 IDSSGSF
+756 IDNSGSF

-776 FGENNAVSKLYELA
+776 FGENNAISKLYELA

-802 HGYGETQWLSID
+802 HGYGDTQWLSID
-814 GKSDTQSVLEI
+814 GNSDTATVLET
-825 LNKYNYGLAA
+825 LAKYMKDDYGLAA

>member
-1 LYEKLKTEETIMSR
+1 MSR

-23 KENLEHEKEEILD
+23 KEDLERKKEGILD
-36 RDKFI
+36 KDEFI

-48 GDITESTYGGVVDR
+48 GGITESTYDGIVEHA
-62 VIMDFNIVDD
+62 IIDFNTVDY
-72 IRNHLVEDREYR
+72 IFTRLAEDRGYS
-84 PSDEDIARNPRIGE
+84 PSKEEIEENPHIGA
-98 VWKQIE
+98 VWEQTE
-104 HMRNAITDPQSSDQA
+104 RMRGAVTDPKSSGQA
-119 EGYRSILDDLASR
+119 EGYGSILDDLASKV
-132 AKDIV
+132 KDIS
-137 SSRRDAD
+137 SSRRDAA
-144 AKAAKDAAE
+144 AKAAKAA
-153 FAASIGIP
+153 AKLADSIGIP
-161 APAPARFAPPSTASH
+161 TYTPDKFAPDPAVVKRYYERLAAPAPKGPE
-176 PYSQPDILA
+176 
-185 AAPGSIKHG
+185 GSIPVS

-201 AAPAAPGSIEKG
+201 APKGPEGSIPVS

-219 PAAPA
+219 PA
-224 APGQVKNGPET
+224 ET
-235 TGSSEAPE
+235 KEQRR
-243 EKLGKIKS
+243 KRL
-251 LLESIVD
+251 
-258 EDSDKTEK
+258 EK
-266 ELFKKILD
+266 EL
-274 IVGVGYGSFFDD
+274 
-286 DAETTPASPTDPNDA
+286 AELN
-301 AGGIPVPANPGGNP
+301 
-315 APASPAP
+315 
-322 RRSARQTRPQPGTQS
+322 
-337 GGTPG
+337 
-342 GSGGGPG
+342 
-349 TPPPTPP
+349 
-356 QPGGPTGP
+356 
-364 EPGRPRPAPST
+364 E
-375 PDHNAGQSKTLEQ
+375 
-388 EKEELQKR
+388 
-396 LAEIDKELD
+396 ELD
-405 APYAAKLNAYAELLA
+405 APYAAKLDAYAELLA

-442 GKNRKREKRREA
+442 GNNRKREKRREA

-471 QKVETK
+471 QKVKTK

-500 EQRRIFGQR
+500 EQRKIFGQR

-564 GALTGLFGVTWPISV
+564 GALTGLFGVTWPISMV
-579 GVSIVAAAVGDR
+579 AGMAAAAVGDR
-591 MIRRGIRLDA
+591 MIRRGVRLDA

-612 RQLVDDDKFA
+612 RQLVDDDKFD

-661 NERLNK
+661 DERIGK

-701 QAVDRARRNVHEFF
+701 QAVDSAKRNVHEFIH
-715 RGDTAAA
+715 REDTAAA
-722 AEQSQND
+722 AVEREYQG
-729 KINALTQQIRDL
+729 KIDELNRRIEELNN
-741 QERLEQAQAGAGSAG
+741 RLEQATADRN
-756 IDSSGSF
+756 IDNSGSF

-776 FGENNAVSKLYELA
+776 FGENNAISKLYELA

-802 HGYGETQWLSID
+802 HGYGDTQWLSID
-814 GKSDTQSVLEI
+814 GNSDTATVLET
-825 LNKYNYGLAA
+825 LAKYMKDNYDLAA

>member
-1 LYEKLKTEETIMSR
+1 MSR

-23 KENLEHEKEEILD
+23 KEGLERKKEGILD
-36 RDKFI
+36 EDKFI
-41 GDLASTI
+41 SDLVSTI
-48 GDITESTYGGVVDR
+48 GGITESTYDGIVKHA
-62 VIMDFNIVDD
+62 IMDFNTVDY
-72 IRNHLVEDREYR
+72 IFTRLAENREYV
-84 PSDEDIARNPRIGE
+84 PSYKEIEDNPHIGE
-98 VWKQIE
+98 VWEQTKL
-104 HMRNAITDPQSSDQA
+104 MRGAVTDPKSPGRA
-119 EGYRSILDDLASR
+119 EGYGSILDDLASEV
-132 AKDIV
+132 KDIS
-137 SSRRDAD
+137 SSRSDAAAKAVD
-144 AKAAKDAAE
+144 FAAKAAAQGLPVRTPDE
-153 FAASIGIP
+153 FAPDP
-161 APAPARFAPPSTASH
+161 AVVKRYYERLAAP
-176 PYSQPDILA
+176 
-185 AAPGSIKHG
+185 AAPGSIEGG
-194 PTGPAAP
+194 PTDP
-201 AAPAAPGSIEKG
+201 AAPAAPGSIEGG
-213 PTGPAA
+213 PTDPAA
-219 PAAPA
+219 SA
-224 APGQVKNGPET
+224 APG
-235 TGSSEAPE
+235 
-243 EKLGKIKS
+243 
-251 LLESIVD
+251 SI
-258 EDSDKTEK
+258 E
-266 ELFKKILD
+266 
-274 IVGVGYGSFFDD
+274 GG
-286 DAETTPASPTDPNDA
+286 PTDPA
-301 AGGIPVPANPGGNP
+301 ASAKGEGLQQMLARKDELLNEILALAINGGDQAEIERLGSELADLVKRMTSGSETSATRGNP
-315 APASPAP
+315 PSTPQP
-322 RRSARQTRPQPGTQS
+322 TSRTSTRGARQTRPSSPQPG

-342 GSGGGPG
+342 GPG
-349 TPPPTPP
+349 RPGNPPPASPIPP
-356 QPGGPTGP
+356 SSP
-364 EPGRPRPAPST
+364 EGRPRPVPQT
-375 PDHNAGQSKTLEQ
+375 PDHDAGQPKTLE
-388 EKEELQKR
+388 EEERELEER
-396 LAEIDKELD
+396 LAKIREERN
-405 APYAAKLNAYAELLA
+405 APYAAKLDAYAELLA
-420 KEESKRADGGFRFSI
+420 KEESKRPDSGFRLSI

-460 ALKKEVLAYLR
+460 ALKKEVLAYLH

-500 EQRRIFGQR
+500 EQRKIFGQR

-579 GVSIVAAAVGDR
+579 GVSIVAATIGDR

-642 LKLSRKDSYAAGD
+642 LKLSRKDSYAASD

>member
-1 LYEKLKTEETIMSR
+1 MSR

-23 KENLEHEKEEILD
+23 KEDLERKKEGILD
-36 RDKFI
+36 KDEFI

-48 GDITESTYGGVVDR
+48 GGITESTYDGIVEHA
-62 VIMDFNIVDD
+62 IIDFNTVDY
-72 IRNHLVEDREYR
+72 IFTRLAEDRGYS
-84 PSDEDIARNPRIGE
+84 PSKEEIEENPHIGA
-98 VWKQIE
+98 VWEQTE
-104 HMRNAITDPQSSDQA
+104 RMRGAVTDPKSSGQA
-119 EGYRSILDDLASR
+119 EGYGSILDDLASKV
-132 AKDIV
+132 KDIS
-137 SSRRDAD
+137 SSRRDAA
-144 AKAAKDAAE
+144 AKAAKAAAKLADSIRIPTYTPDK
-153 FAASIGIP
+153 FAPDPAVVKRFYERFA
-161 APAPARFAPPSTASH
+161 APAPKGPE
-176 PYSQPDILA
+176 
-185 AAPGSIKHG
+185 GSIPVS

-201 AAPAAPGSIEKG
+201 A
-213 PTGPAA
+213 
-219 PAAPA
+219 
-224 APGQVKNGPET
+224 ET
-235 TGSSEAPE
+235 KEQRR
-243 EKLGKIKS
+243 KRL
-251 LLESIVD
+251 
-258 EDSDKTEK
+258 EK
-266 ELFKKILD
+266 EL
-274 IVGVGYGSFFDD
+274 
-286 DAETTPASPTDPNDA
+286 AELN
-301 AGGIPVPANPGGNP
+301 
-315 APASPAP
+315 
-322 RRSARQTRPQPGTQS
+322 
-337 GGTPG
+337 
-342 GSGGGPG
+342 
-349 TPPPTPP
+349 
-356 QPGGPTGP
+356 
-364 EPGRPRPAPST
+364 E
-375 PDHNAGQSKTLEQ
+375 
-388 EKEELQKR
+388 
-396 LAEIDKELD
+396 ELD

-442 GKNRKREKRREA
+442 GKNRKRERRREA

-477 RQNGEYQG
+477 RQKGEYQG

-579 GVSIVAAAVGDR
+579 GVSIVAATIGDR

-612 RQLVDDDKFA
+612 RQLVDDDKFD
-622 RIKEKAEGK
+622 RIKEKAKGK

-675 RVAGG
+675 RLAGG

-701 QAVDRARRNVHEFF
+701 QAVDSAKRNVHEFIH
-715 RGDTAAA
+715 REDTAAA
-722 AEQSQND
+722 AAEREYQG
-729 KINALTQQIRDL
+729 KIDELNRRIDELNN
-741 QERLEQAQAGAGSAG
+741 RLERAAAGN
-756 IDSSGSF
+756 IDNSGSF

-776 FGENNAVSKLYELA
+776 FGENNAISKLYELA

-802 HGYGETQWLSID
+802 HGYGDTQWLSID

>member
-1 LYEKLKTEETIMSR
+1 MSR

-23 KENLEHEKEEILD
+23 KEDLERKKEGILD
-36 RDKFI
+36 KDEFI

-48 GDITESTYGGVVDR
+48 GGITESTYDGIVEHA
-62 VIMDFNIVDD
+62 IIDFNTVDY
-72 IRNHLVEDREYR
+72 IFTRLAEDRGYS
-84 PSDEDIARNPRIGE
+84 PSKEEIEENPHIGA
-98 VWKQIE
+98 VWEQTE
-104 HMRNAITDPQSSDQA
+104 RMRGAVTDPKSSGQA
-119 EGYRSILDDLASR
+119 EGYGSILDDLASKV
-132 AKDIV
+132 KDIS
-137 SSRRDAD
+137 SSRRDAA
-144 AKAAKDAAE
+144 AKAAKAA
-153 FAASIGIP
+153 AKLADSIGIP
-161 APAPARFAPPSTASH
+161 TYTPDKFAPDPAVVKRYYERLAAPAPKGPE
-176 PYSQPDILA
+176 
-185 AAPGSIKHG
+185 GSIPVS

-201 AAPAAPGSIEKG
+201 A
-213 PTGPAA
+213 
-219 PAAPA
+219 
-224 APGQVKNGPET
+224 ET
-235 TGSSEAPE
+235 KEQRR
-243 EKLGKIKS
+243 KRL
-251 LLESIVD
+251 
-258 EDSDKTEK
+258 EK
-266 ELFKKILD
+266 EL
-274 IVGVGYGSFFDD
+274 
-286 DAETTPASPTDPNDA
+286 AELN
-301 AGGIPVPANPGGNP
+301 
-315 APASPAP
+315 
-322 RRSARQTRPQPGTQS
+322 
-337 GGTPG
+337 
-342 GSGGGPG
+342 
-349 TPPPTPP
+349 
-356 QPGGPTGP
+356 
-364 EPGRPRPAPST
+364 E
-375 PDHNAGQSKTLEQ
+375 
-388 EKEELQKR
+388 
-396 LAEIDKELD
+396 ELD

-442 GKNRKREKRREA
+442 GKNRKRERRREA

-477 RQNGEYQG
+477 RQKGEYQG

-579 GVSIVAAAVGDR
+579 GVSIVAATIGDR

-612 RQLVDDDKFA
+612 RQLVDDDKFD
-622 RIKEKAEGK
+622 RIKEKAKGK

-675 RVAGG
+675 RLAGG

-701 QAVDRARRNVHEFF
+701 QAVDSAKRNVHEFIH
-715 RGDTAAA
+715 REDTAAA
-722 AEQSQND
+722 AAEREYQG
-729 KINALTQQIRDL
+729 KIDELNRRIDELNN
-741 QERLEQAQAGAGSAG
+741 RLERAAAGN
-756 IDSSGSF
+756 IDNSGSF

-776 FGENNAVSKLYELA
+776 FGENNAISKLYELA

-802 HGYGETQWLSID
+802 HGYGDTQWLSID
-814 GKSDTQSVLEI
+814 GNSDTATVLET
-825 LNKYNYGLAA
+825 LAKYMKDDYGLAA

>member
-1 LYEKLKTEETIMSR
+1 MPGDGPNGQPASTVEPLPGDGPNGQPAPFVEIKTSSNDADGPEIVKGQNDDNDIEALNRR
-15 DPEHHKPD
+15 DELLR
-23 KENLEHEKEEILD
+23 ELVEIL
-36 RDKFI
+36 
-41 GDLASTI
+41 
-48 GDITESTYGGVVDR
+48 
-62 VIMDFNIVDD
+62 N
-72 IRNHLVEDREYR
+72 R
-84 PSDEDIARNPRIGE
+84 PSTSEAEEAR
-98 VWKQIE
+98 
-104 HMRNAITDPQSSDQA
+104 
-119 EGYRSILDDLASR
+119 
-132 AKDIV
+132 
-137 SSRRDAD
+137 
-144 AKAAKDAAE
+144 AAE
-153 FAASIGIP
+153 
-161 APAPARFAPPSTASH
+161 
-176 PYSQPDILA
+176 LA
-185 AAPGSIKHG
+185 
-194 PTGPAAP
+194 
-201 AAPAAPGSIEKG
+201 
-213 PTGPAA
+213 
-219 PAAPA
+219 
-224 APGQVKNGPET
+224 
-235 TGSSEAPE
+235 
-243 EKLGKIKS
+243 
-251 LLESIVD
+251 
-258 EDSDKTEK
+258 K
-266 ELFKKILD
+266 ELNEML
-274 IVGVGYGSFFDD
+274 GLSDD
-286 DAETTPASPTDPNDA
+286 DAETGGTPT
-301 AGGIPVPANPGGNP
+301 PVNPGGNP
-315 APASPAP
+315 SPVAPVP
-322 RRSARQTRPQPGTQS
+322 RRRAHQTRPSSPQPG

-342 GSGGGPG
+342 GPGRPG
-349 TPPPTPP
+349 TPPPASPIPP
-356 QPGGPTGP
+356 SSP
-364 EPGRPRPAPST
+364 EGRPRPVPQT
-375 PDHNAGQSKTLEQ
+375 PDHDAGQPKTLEQ
-388 EKEELQKR
+388 EERELEER
-396 LAEIDKELD
+396 LAKIREERN
-405 APYAAKLNAYAELLA
+405 APYAAKLDAYAELLA

-442 GKNRKREKRREA
+442 GKNRKRKKRREA

-500 EQRRIFGQR
+500 EQRKIFGQR

-612 RQLVDDDKFA
+612 RQLVDDDKFD

-680 AVGGIGGRWVGQQL
+680 AVGGLGGRWVGQQL

-701 QAVDRARRNVHEFF
+701 QAVDSAKRNVHEFIH
-715 RGDTAAA
+715 REDTAAA
-722 AEQSQND
+722 AAEREYQG
-729 KINALTQQIRDL
+729 KIDELNRRIDELNN
-741 QERLEQAQAGAGSAG
+741 RLERAAADN
-756 IDSSGSF
+756 IDNSGSF

-776 FGENNAVSKLYELA
+776 FGENNAISKLYELA

-802 HGYGETQWLSID
+802 HGYGDTQWLSID
-814 GKSDTQSVLEI
+814 GNSDTATVLET
-825 LNKYNYGLAA
+825 LAKYMKDDYGLAA

>member
-1 LYEKLKTEETIMSR
+1 MSR

-23 KENLEHEKEEILD
+23 KENLEREKERILD
-36 RDKFI
+36 RDEFI
-41 GDLASTI
+41 GGLASTI
-48 GDITESTYGGVVDR
+48 GGITESTYGGVVDHA
-62 VIMDFNIVDD
+62 IIDFNTVDY
-72 IRNHLVEDREYR
+72 IFTQLAEDREYR
-84 PSDEDIARNPRIGE
+84 PSNEEVENNPRIGE
-98 VWKQIE
+98 VWEQTE
-104 HMRNAITDPQSSDQA
+104 RMRSAVTDPQSSDQA

-137 SSRRDAD
+137 SSRRDAA
-144 AKAAKDAAE
+144 AKAAKDAAKL
-153 FAASIGIP
+153 AASIGMPTRTPDKFAPGPTAIYPYSPPTAPPTPDSNAGGPKVSPDARTAPPTPDSNAGTGGEGLQQMLARKDELLNEILALAINGGDQAEIKRLGLELADLVKRMTSGSETSATRATPPP
-161 APAPARFAPPSTASH
+161 APQPTSSTR
-176 PYSQPDILA
+176 
-185 AAPGSIKHG
+185 G
-194 PTGPAAP
+194 
-201 AAPAAPGSIEKG
+201 
-213 PTGPAA
+213 
-219 PAAPA
+219 
-224 APGQVKNGPET
+224 
-235 TGSSEAPE
+235 
-243 EKLGKIKS
+243 
-251 LLESIVD
+251 
-258 EDSDKTEK
+258 
-266 ELFKKILD
+266 
-274 IVGVGYGSFFDD
+274 
-286 DAETTPASPTDPNDA
+286 
-301 AGGIPVPANPGGNP
+301 
-315 APASPAP
+315 
-322 RRSARQTRPQPGTQS
+322 ARQTRPSPQP

-342 GSGGGPG
+342 GPGRPG
-349 TPPPTPP
+349 TPPPASPVPP
-356 QPGGPTGP
+356 SSPGGPGRGR
-364 EPGRPRPAPST
+364 PGRPAPRT
-375 PDHNAGQSKTLEQ
+375 PDHNAGQPKTLEQ
-388 EKEELQKR
+388 EKEDLQKR

-405 APYAAKLNAYAELLA
+405 APYAAKLDEYARLLA

-500 EQRRIFGQR
+500 EQRKIFGQR

-591 MIRRGIRLDA
+591 MIRRGVRLDA

-661 NERLNK
+661 DERIGK

-680 AVGGIGGRWVGQQL
+680 AVGGLGGRWVGQQL

-701 QAVDRARRNVHEFF
+701 QAVDSAKRNVHEFIH
-715 RGDTAAA
+715 REDTAAA
-722 AEQSQND
+722 AAEREYQG
-729 KINALTQQIRDL
+729 KIDELNRRIDELNN
-741 QERLEQAQAGAGSAG
+741 RLERAAAGN
-756 IDSSGSF
+756 IDNSGSF

-776 FGENNAVSKLYELA
+776 FGENNAISKLYELA

-802 HGYGETQWLSID
+802 HGYGDTQWLSID
-814 GKSDTQSVLEI
+814 GNSDTATVLET
-825 LNKYNYGLAA
+825 LAKYMKDNYGLAA

>member
-1 LYEKLKTEETIMSR
+1 MSR

-23 KENLEHEKEEILD
+23 KENLEREKERILD
-36 RDKFI
+36 RDEFI
-41 GDLASTI
+41 GGLASTI
-48 GDITESTYGGVVDR
+48 GGITESTYGGVVDHA
-62 VIMDFNIVDD
+62 IIDFNTVDY
-72 IRNHLVEDREYR
+72 IFTQLAEDREYR
-84 PSDEDIARNPRIGE
+84 PSDEEVENNPRIGE
-98 VWKQIE
+98 VWEQTE
-104 HMRNAITDPQSSDQA
+104 RMRSAVTDPQSSDQA

-137 SSRRDAD
+137 SSRRDAA
-144 AKAAKDAAE
+144 AKAAKDAAKL
-153 FAASIGIP
+153 AASIGMPTRTPDKFAPGPTAIYPYSPPTAPPTPDSNAGGPKVSPDARTAPPTPDSNAGTGGEGLQQMLARKDELLNEILALAINGGDQAEIKRLGLELADLVKRMTSGSETSATRATPPP
-161 APAPARFAPPSTASH
+161 APQPTSSTR
-176 PYSQPDILA
+176 
-185 AAPGSIKHG
+185 G
-194 PTGPAAP
+194 
-201 AAPAAPGSIEKG
+201 
-213 PTGPAA
+213 
-219 PAAPA
+219 
-224 APGQVKNGPET
+224 
-235 TGSSEAPE
+235 
-243 EKLGKIKS
+243 
-251 LLESIVD
+251 
-258 EDSDKTEK
+258 
-266 ELFKKILD
+266 
-274 IVGVGYGSFFDD
+274 
-286 DAETTPASPTDPNDA
+286 
-301 AGGIPVPANPGGNP
+301 
-315 APASPAP
+315 
-322 RRSARQTRPQPGTQS
+322 ARQTRPSPQP

-342 GSGGGPG
+342 GPGRPG
-349 TPPPTPP
+349 TPPPASPVPP
-356 QPGGPTGP
+356 SSPGGPGRGR
-364 EPGRPRPAPST
+364 PGRPAPRT
-375 PDHNAGQSKTLEQ
+375 PDHNAGQPKTLEQ
-388 EKEELQKR
+388 EKEDLQKR

-405 APYAAKLNAYAELLA
+405 APYAAKLDEYARLLA

-500 EQRRIFGQR
+500 EQRKIFGQR

-591 MIRRGIRLDA
+591 MIRRGVRLDA

-661 NERLNK
+661 DERIGK

-680 AVGGIGGRWVGQQL
+680 AVGGLGGRWVGQQL

-701 QAVDRARRNVHEFF
+701 QAVDSAKRNVHEFIH
-715 RGDTAAA
+715 REDTAAA
-722 AEQSQND
+722 AAEREYQG
-729 KINALTQQIRDL
+729 KIDELNRRIDELNN
-741 QERLEQAQAGAGSAG
+741 RLERAAAGN
-756 IDSSGSF
+756 IDNSGSF

-776 FGENNAVSKLYELA
+776 FGENNAISKLYELA

-802 HGYGETQWLSID
+802 HGYGDTQWLSID
-814 GKSDTQSVLEI
+814 GNSDTATVLET
-825 LNKYNYGLAA
+825 LAKYMKDNYGLAA

>member
-1 LYEKLKTEETIMSR
+1 MLARKDELL
-15 DPEHHKPD
+15 
-23 KENLEHEKEEILD
+23 NEILALALNG
-36 RDKFI
+36 
-41 GDLASTI
+41 GDQDEIKRLGLELA
-48 GDITESTYGGVVDR
+48 D
-62 VIMDFNIVDD
+62 
-72 IRNHLVEDREYR
+72 LVKRMTSGSET
-84 PSDEDIARNPRIGE
+84 SA
-98 VWKQIE
+98 
-104 HMRNAITDPQSSDQA
+104 T
-119 EGYRSILDDLASR
+119 RSAPP
-132 AKDIV
+132 
-137 SSRRDAD
+137 
-144 AKAAKDAAE
+144 
-153 FAASIGIP
+153 P
-161 APAPARFAPPSTASH
+161 APQPTSRTSTR
-176 PYSQPDILA
+176 
-185 AAPGSIKHG
+185 G
-194 PTGPAAP
+194 
-201 AAPAAPGSIEKG
+201 
-213 PTGPAA
+213 
-219 PAAPA
+219 
-224 APGQVKNGPET
+224 
-235 TGSSEAPE
+235 
-243 EKLGKIKS
+243 
-251 LLESIVD
+251 
-258 EDSDKTEK
+258 
-266 ELFKKILD
+266 
-274 IVGVGYGSFFDD
+274 
-286 DAETTPASPTDPNDA
+286 
-301 AGGIPVPANPGGNP
+301 
-315 APASPAP
+315 
-322 RRSARQTRPQPGTQS
+322 ARQTRPSPQP

-342 GSGGGPG
+342 GPGSPG
-349 TPPPTPP
+349 TPPPAPP

-364 EPGRPRPAPST
+364 EPGRPAPPT
-375 PDHNAGQSKTLEQ
+375 PDHNAGQPKTLEQ
-388 EKEELQKR
+388 EERELEER
-396 LAEIDKELD
+396 LAKIREERN
-405 APYAAKLNAYAELLA
+405 APYAAKLDAYAELLA

-471 QKVETK
+471 QKVKTK
-477 RQNGEYQG
+477 RQNGEYKG
-485 TDDEIAQQMSDEMFD
+485 TDDEIEQQMSDEMFD
-500 EQRRIFGQR
+500 EQRKIFGQR

-591 MIRRGIRLDA
+591 MIRRGVRLDA

-661 NERLNK
+661 DERIGK

-701 QAVDRARRNVHEFF
+701 QAVDSAKRNVHEFIH
-715 RGDTAAA
+715 REDTAAA
-722 AEQSQND
+722 AVEREYQG
-729 KINALTQQIRDL
+729 KIDELNRRIEELNN
-741 QERLEQAQAGAGSAG
+741 RLEQATADRN
-756 IDSSGSF
+756 IDNSGSF

-776 FGENNAVSKLYELA
+776 FGENNAISKLYELA

-802 HGYGETQWLSID
+802 HGYGDTQWLSID
-814 GKSDTQSVLEI
+814 GNSDTATVLET
-825 LNKYNYGLAA
+825 LAKYMKDNYDLAA

>member
-1 LYEKLKTEETIMSR
+1 MSEYPPKPGSADEARSSSDEAELIDKVQREILENGHSLIAGMVDLVDVLARESSDDGDKNKYKDALDAYISSDRKFNSLFDKIESHEGPGQGEDISQLDEGLRSLYIDSARYEKMSPEEQREFNIRVEVYIDLYGTIDMAFQRGTPVLWSATSSTTSQQA
-15 DPEHHKPD
+15 PNP
-23 KENLEHEKEEILD
+23 
-36 RDKFI
+36 
-41 GDLASTI
+41 GDLRFGGDPKATSGTDPDADPTTTTSSTTSQQAPNPGDLRFGRPASP
-48 GDITESTYGGVVDR
+48 DPD
-62 VIMDFNIVDD
+62 
-72 IRNHLVEDREYR
+72 
-84 PSDEDIARNPRIGE
+84 
-98 VWKQIE
+98 
-104 HMRNAITDPQSSDQA
+104 RNA
-119 EGYRSILDDLASR
+119 GR
-132 AKDIV
+132 
-137 SSRRDAD
+137 
-144 AKAAKDAAE
+144 
-153 FAASIGIP
+153 
-161 APAPARFAPPSTASH
+161 
-176 PYSQPDILA
+176 
-185 AAPGSIKHG
+185 
-194 PTGPAAP
+194 
-201 AAPAAPGSIEKG
+201 
-213 PTGPAA
+213 
-219 PAAPA
+219 
-224 APGQVKNGPET
+224 PET
-235 TGSSEAPE
+235 KEQRR
-243 EKLGKIKS
+243 KRL
-251 LLESIVD
+251 
-258 EDSDKTEK
+258 EK
-266 ELFKKILD
+266 ELAKLN
-274 IVGVGYGSFFDD
+274 
-286 DAETTPASPTDPNDA
+286 E
-301 AGGIPVPANPGGNP
+301 
-315 APASPAP
+315 
-322 RRSARQTRPQPGTQS
+322 
-337 GGTPG
+337 
-342 GSGGGPG
+342 
-349 TPPPTPP
+349 
-356 QPGGPTGP
+356 
-364 EPGRPRPAPST
+364 
-375 PDHNAGQSKTLEQ
+375 
-388 EKEELQKR
+388 
-396 LAEIDKELD
+396 ELD

-420 KEESKRADGGFRFSI
+420 KEESKRSDSGFRLSI

-460 ALKKEVLAYLR
+460 ALKKEVLAYLH

-500 EQRRIFGQR
+500 EQRKIFGQR

-579 GVSIVAAAVGDR
+579 GVSIVAATIGDR

-790 DAAARDGHNIQW
+790 DAAAQDGHNIQW